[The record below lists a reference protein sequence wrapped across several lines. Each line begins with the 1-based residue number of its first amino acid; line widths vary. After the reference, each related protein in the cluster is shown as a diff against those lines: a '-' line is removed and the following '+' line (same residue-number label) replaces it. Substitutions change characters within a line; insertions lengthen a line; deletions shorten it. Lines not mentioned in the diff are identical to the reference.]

1 MSKLL
6 LVSALCVALSG
17 GLAAQT
23 PAQAPPELKVKVG
36 DKAPDFSLPG
46 TDGKT
51 HKLADYK
58 GKTVVVAWYPAA
70 FTGGCTAECRSIR
83 DASDTISKYDIVYF
97 MASVDTP
104 EKNKAF
110 ADQEQANFPMLS
122 DTDKKVA
129 TAYGVLNAR
138 GVANRWTFY
147 IAPDGK
153 IQFIDKN
160 VNPTVA
166 TAGEVLAK
174 KLEELGV
181 QKK

>member
-1 MSKLL
+1 M
-6 LVSALCVALSG
+6 V
-17 GLAAQT
+17 
-23 PAQAPPELKVKVG
+23 
-36 DKAPDFSLPG
+36 
-46 TDGKT
+46 
-51 HKLADYK
+51 
-58 GKTVVVAWYPAA
+58 
-70 FTGGCTAECRSIR
+70 
-83 DASDTISKYDIVYF
+83 
-97 MASVDTP
+97 SVDKP
-104 EKNKAF
+104 EDNKAF

-181 QKK
+181 KKK